1 MELPHSSLKLLT
13 HAQSNAQTVC
23 QPPDRHQLSAPVSY
37 KPDHRNPALWFLADT
52 GPSKT
57 LVWSCSP
64 WMDMWMAA
72 CDGRAAQAA
81 TEPLRHPTCG
91 TSQDLA
97 SGHSHG
103 RSEGNKCW
111 QCRCLLS
118 IRILLSLGA
127 SSCLDL
133 SSPPYIGGQEGV
145 LEPGLLRG
153 TAWGW
158 LRRGERGNRR
168 RLFTELRG
176 GAWTLVPWGAKK
188 DCCCWWIDPKGL
200 GSRWRM
206 GWRGW
211 RVLSECNIYAV
222 TTEVTMKAGVSSL
235 TWSLAIWTY
244 ISVH

>member
-1 MELPHSSLKLLT
+1 MAFPHSSLKLLT

-23 QPPDRHQLSAPVSY
+23 QPPDRHRLSAPVSY
-37 KPDHRNPALWFLADT
+37 KPDRRDPALWFLVDT
-52 GPSKT
+52 GPSKM

-64 WMDMWMAA
+64 WTDMRMAA
-72 CDGRAAQAA
+72 CDRRAAQAA

-111 QCRCLLS
+111 QWWCLPS
-118 IRILLSLGA
+118 ICILLSLGA

-145 LEPGLLRG
+145 LEPGLLMG
-153 TAWGW
+153 IAWGC
-158 LRRGERGNRR
+158 LRRGDRGNRR

-176 GAWTLVPWGAKK
+176 RA
-188 DCCCWWIDPKGL
+188 
-200 GSRWRM
+200 
-206 GWRGW
+206 
-211 RVLSECNIYAV
+211 
-222 TTEVTMKAGVSSL
+222 
-235 TWSLAIWTY
+235 
-244 ISVH
+244 